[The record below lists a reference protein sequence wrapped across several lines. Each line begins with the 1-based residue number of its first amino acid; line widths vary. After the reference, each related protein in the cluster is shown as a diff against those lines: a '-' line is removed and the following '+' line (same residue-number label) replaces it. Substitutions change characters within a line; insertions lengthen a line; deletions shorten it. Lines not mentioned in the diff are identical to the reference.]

1 MMKRE
6 MILIVDD
13 ELAVVQALTRLLE
26 IEGYHVVGTT
36 DPKEALEVLRQNTP
50 SIIISDQRMPHMT
63 GVELLLKAHS
73 LSSSTIRFLMSGY
86 TDIDVVISAIND
98 GHVYQYIS
106 KPWQETEFLLKIQSA
121 MEYWREQQ
129 QNEQMVRQS
138 LSEVK
143 NWEALFQQTS
153 SLMTQTMASSVRTL
167 EKVIRAKDEELLFH
181 SERVSQ
187 RALQIAKFIGM
198 QPERMKN
205 LEYAGIFH
213 DIGKIAI
220 RDQILHKAGRLDEDD
235 FTKMKA
241 HPAVGAEILREL
253 PFMNSVADIV
263 FQHHEKFDGSGYP
276 NNRKG
281 EEILLE
287 ARILAVA
294 DAYDALISKRVYRDG
309 LSEEEVWTILEQSA
323 GSHFDPQVVAA
334 FRRLNETLENQ
345 EIY

>member
-167 EKVIRAKDEELLFH
+167 EKVKRAKDEELLFH

-187 RALQIAKFIGM
+187 RALQISKFI
-198 QPERMKN
+198 
-205 LEYAGIFH
+205 
-213 DIGKIAI
+213 
-220 RDQILHKAGRLDEDD
+220 
-235 FTKMKA
+235 
-241 HPAVGAEILREL
+241 
-253 PFMNSVADIV
+253 
-263 FQHHEKFDGSGYP
+263 
-276 NNRKG
+276 
-281 EEILLE
+281 
-287 ARILAVA
+287 
-294 DAYDALISKRVYRDG
+294 
-309 LSEEEVWTILEQSA
+309 
-323 GSHFDPQVVAA
+323 
-334 FRRLNETLENQ
+334 
-345 EIY
+345 